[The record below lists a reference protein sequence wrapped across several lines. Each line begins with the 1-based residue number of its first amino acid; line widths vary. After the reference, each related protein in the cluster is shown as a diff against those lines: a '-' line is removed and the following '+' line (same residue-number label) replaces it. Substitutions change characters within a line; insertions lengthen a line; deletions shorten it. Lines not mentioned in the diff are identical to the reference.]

1 MKKLNIVAILLLIV
15 LQTVLSP
22 ISAFAIEADANIGA
36 TGTTETKEAPAVEGN
51 GANAI
56 EGAGVSDGAVEKNN
70 SVVSPKQ
77 VENPSAP
84 IDNSSTL
91 TENPNAPIDNS
102 STQADNP
109 SAPIENSS
117 TQTDSSNAPTDK
129 SSTLAEESKTVV
141 EDSNAVKPEQTQTNT
156 PPVEKAR
163 EHSNTGLLDSVQIT
177 KTDLIYGE
185 QTGVSVTF
193 SEKPGLKLKSGDT
206 LTMTLPPELRGF
218 NKTIQLDDYGSC
230 NVTNEQVVCT
240 FNSKV
245 DQRENIKGFFN
256 FTIMATNVEY
266 GVTKKINTSFGTDL
280 SEQAVTVTHPT
291 SDGSR
296 IFFYKAGD
304 IIPENAD
311 EVRWFLVFNGKKE
324 YLESDIVLQ
333 DYSKGGQQIQ
343 RDSFYINTS
352 GQLGNHRFTL
362 EEFESK
368 GYGSVSFTDDNSFN
382 VVIYSEYASFSEFTV
397 GYKTTITAEG
407 LNEEYFKNEY
417 DLTYKVYNQ
426 KEVHEKNVAQ
436 VKNISAN
443 GGAVG
448 DLPAKGTLRI
458 LKHIDGHKEQVIPNV
473 QFKVFSSNGQQIGD
487 QYTTNDKGIVEVP
500 NLKAGEYYVLEV
512 SAPEYVTFDA
522 SNKIPFTMETDAAK
536 GIELPIANSLK
547 KTSID
552 GTKTW
557 SNDREQDR
565 PSEIKV
571 DLLKDG
577 VVIAT
582 KAVTAENGWKYSF
595 ENLDQYT
602 VDGKEIK
609 YAVKEQPVAGY
620 ESKVE
625 GYNIVNTKIPKGSIV
640 LTKINADTK
649 DKLEG
654 VEFTLINDE
663 GKVIAEKLVTDKDGQ
678 IKVNNLLPGKYAFV
692 ETKALYGYKPLHE
705 KMEFTIENDQKEDV
719 QVTVENSYNKTTV
732 VLTKHAKDEQGPVL
746 PDAEFKL
753 INQEGKEVV
762 IKLVTDKDGQIK
774 VDNLRPGKY
783 AFVETKAPK
792 GYQLDAKP
800 IDFEVSLVNEESVIQ
815 LKVVNQAE
823 PAKPTTPEKPVEP
836 SEKPTTPEKPVGPS
850 EKPTTPEKPVGP
862 SEKPIT
868 PEKPVGPSEKPT
880 TPEKP
885 VGPSEKPTTPEKP
898 MGPSE
903 KPTTPEKPMGP
914 NEKPTTPEKP
924 VEPSEKPITPEKP
937 MGPNEKPTTPE
948 KPVEPSEEPKD
959 PNNEGNVVEEPKTQ
973 EKPET
978 SVELSEKPNDSKNES
993 NVVEMSSNEQTNNV
1007 VQNQKVDK
1015 KDQDTPN
1022 QAKRLPQTGESNTTL
1037 YQVIGLIL
1045 VALAYLLLRR
1055 SRREI

>member
-36 TGTTETKEAPAVEGN
+36 PGTTETKEEPVVEGN

-70 SVVSPKQ
+70 SVVSPTQ
-77 VENPSAP
+77 VENPSAPVDNSSTLTENSSAPIDNSSTQTDSSSAP

-91 TENPNAPIDNS
+91 TDSQNAP
-102 STQADNP
+102 ADK
-109 SAPIENSS
+109 PI
-117 TQTDSSNAPTDK
+117 
-129 SSTLAEESKTVV
+129 TLADEAKTVG
-141 EDSNAVKPEQTQTNT
+141 EDSNSVKPESIQMIVPLEGN
-156 PPVEKAR
+156 AR

-177 KTDLIYGE
+177 KTDLLYGE

-218 NKTIQLDDYGSC
+218 NKTINLDDYGSC

-256 FTIMATNVEY
+256 FTIMGTNVEY

-311 EVRWFLVFNGKKE
+311 KVRWFLVFNGKKE
-324 YLESDIVLQ
+324 ALESDIVLQ

-343 RDSFYINTS
+343 RDSFYINIS
-352 GQLGNHRFTL
+352 GKLGNQRLTL
-362 EEFESK
+362 EEFKSK

-382 VVIYSEYASFSEFTV
+382 VVIYSDYASFSEFTV
-397 GYKTTITAEG
+397 GYETTITAEG
-407 LNEEYFKNEY
+407 LNQEYFKNEY

-473 QFKVFSSNGQQIGD
+473 QFKVFSSDGQQIGD
-487 QYTTNDKGIVEVP
+487 QYKTDDKGIVEVP

-522 SNKIPFTMETDAAK
+522 NKKISFTIDADAAK
-536 GIELPIANSLK
+536 GIEVPISNSLK
-547 KTSID
+547 KTSIE

-577 VVIAT
+577 EVIAT
-582 KAVTAENGWKYSF
+582 KTVTAENGWKYSF

-609 YAVKEQPVAGY
+609 YAVKEQPVEGY

-625 GYNIVNTKIPKGSIV
+625 GNNIVNTKIPKGSIV
-640 LTKINADTK
+640 LTKLNADTK

-654 VEFTLINDE
+654 VEFTLIDDA
-663 GKVIAEKLVTDKDGQ
+663 GKVIAEKLVTNKDGQ

-719 QVTVENSYNKTTV
+719 QVIVENSYNKTTV

-774 VDNLRPGKY
+774 VDNLLPGKY

-792 GYQLDAKP
+792 GYQLDVKP
-800 IDFEVSLVNEESVIQ
+800 IDFEVTLVNEESVIQ
-815 LKVVNQAE
+815 LKAVNQAE
-823 PAKPTTPEKPVEP
+823 PSKEIEKPV
-836 SEKPTTPEKPVGPS
+836 
-850 EKPTTPEKPVGP
+850 
-862 SEKPIT
+862 KPIT
-868 PEKPVGPSEKPT
+868 PEKPVEPG
-880 TPEKP
+880 
-885 VGPSEKPTTPEKP
+885 
-898 MGPSE
+898 
-903 KPTTPEKPMGP
+903 
-914 NEKPTTPEKP
+914 EKPTTPEKP
-924 VEPSEKPITPEKP
+924 VEP
-937 MGPNEKPTTPE
+937 GEKPTTPE
-948 KPVEPSEEPKD
+948 KPVEP
-959 PNNEGNVVEEPKTQ
+959 G
-973 EKPET
+973 EKPT
-978 SVELSEKPNDSKNES
+978 TPEKP
-993 NVVEMSSNEQTNNV
+993 VEPGEKPT
-1007 VQNQKVDK
+1007 
-1015 KDQDTPN
+1015 TPE
-1022 QAKRLPQTGESNTTL
+1022 KPVEPGEKPTTPEKP
-1037 YQVIGLIL
+1037 VEPG
-1045 VALAYLLLRR
+1045 
-1055 SRREI
+1055 EKP

>member
-22 ISAFAIEADANIGA
+22 ISVFASEADANIGA
-36 TGTTETKEAPAVEGN
+36 PGTTETKSFEEPTVEVN
-51 GANAI
+51 GTNANDSK
-56 EGAGVSDGAVEKNN
+56 GGSDGAIEQEN

-77 VENPSAP
+77 LENPSAPVDNSSTLTDSPSTSMDNSSTLTVDPSAP

-91 TENPNAPIDNS
+91 TDSQNAP
-102 STQADNP
+102 ADKP
-109 SAPIENSS
+109 SI
-117 TQTDSSNAPTDK
+117 
-129 SSTLAEESKTVV
+129 LADEAKTVG
-141 EDSNAVKPEQTQTNT
+141 EDSNAAKPEQTQTNT

-163 EHSNTGLLDSVQIT
+163 EHSNTGLIDSAKIT

-218 NKTIQLDDYGSC
+218 NKTINLDDYGSC

-245 DQRENIKGFFN
+245 DQRENITGYFN

-266 GVTKKINTSFGTDL
+266 GVTKTIDTSFGTDL
-280 SEQAVTVTHPT
+280 SAQAVAVTHPK

-304 IIPENAD
+304 IMPENAD

-333 DYSKGGQQIQ
+333 DTSKGGQQIQ

-368 GYGSVSFTDDNSFN
+368 GYGSISFTSDNSFN
-382 VVIYSEYASFSEFTV
+382 VVIYSEYASFSEFAV
-397 GYKTTITAEG
+397 GYKTTITADG
-407 LNEEYFKNEY
+407 LKEEYFKNEY
-417 DLTYKVYNQ
+417 DLTYKVYN
-426 KEVHEKNVAQ
+426 KTEVHEKNVAQ

-458 LKHIDGHKEQVIPNV
+458 LKHIEGHKEQVIPNV
-473 QFKVFSSNGQQIGD
+473 QFKVFSSDGQQIGD
-487 QYTTNDKGIVEVP
+487 QYKTDDKGMVEVP

-522 SNKIPFTMETDAAK
+522 SKKIPFTMETDAAK
-536 GIELPIANSLK
+536 GIELPISNGLK
-547 KTSID
+547 KTTIE

-565 PSEIKV
+565 PSDIKV

-577 VVIAT
+577 EVIAT

-609 YAVKEQPVAGY
+609 YAVKEQTVAGY

-654 VEFTLINDE
+654 VEFTLIDDE
-663 GKVIAEKLVTDKDGQ
+663 GKVIAEKLVTNKDGQ

-774 VDNLRPGKY
+774 VDNLLPGKY

-792 GYQLDAKP
+792 GYQLDVKP
-800 IDFEVSLVNEESVIQ
+800 IDFEVTLVNEESVIQ
-815 LKVVNQAE
+815 LKAVNQAE
-823 PAKPTTPEKPVEP
+823 PSKEIEKPVKPISPEKPVEP
-836 SEKPTTPEKPVGPS
+836 G
-850 EKPTTPEKPVGP
+850 
-862 SEKPIT
+862 
-868 PEKPVGPSEKPT
+868 
-880 TPEKP
+880 
-885 VGPSEKPTTPEKP
+885 
-898 MGPSE
+898 
-903 KPTTPEKPMGP
+903 
-914 NEKPTTPEKP
+914 EKPTTPEKP
-924 VEPSEKPITPEKP
+924 VEPGEKPTTPEKPVEPGEKPTTPEKPVEPGEKPKTPEKPVEPGEKPITPEKP
-937 MGPNEKPTTPE
+937 MGPNEKPKTPE
-948 KPVEPSEEPKD
+948 KPVGPSEEPKD
-959 PNNEGNVVEEPKTQ
+959 PKNEGNVVEEPKTQ

-1037 YQVIGLIL
+1037 YQVLGLIL

>member
-36 TGTTETKEAPAVEGN
+36 TGTTETKEEPAVEGN

-56 EGAGVSDGAVEKNN
+56 EGAGVSDGAIEKDN

-77 VENPSAP
+77 LENPSAPVDNSSTLTENSSAP
-84 IDNSSTL
+84 IDNSSTQ
-91 TENPNAPIDNS
+91 TDS
-102 STQADNP
+102 P
-109 SAPIENSS
+109 SAPID
-117 TQTDSSNAPTDK
+117 TLTDSSNAPTDK
-129 SSTLAEESKTVV
+129 SSTLVEESKTVV
-141 EDSNAVKPEQTQTNT
+141 EDSNSVKPEQTQTNT

-218 NKTIQLDDYGSC
+218 NKTINLDDYGSC

-256 FTIMATNVEY
+256 FTIMGTNVEY

-280 SEQAVTVTHPT
+280 SEQAVSVTHPT

-311 EVRWFLVFNGKKE
+311 KVRWFLVFNGKKE
-324 YLESDIVLQ
+324 ALESDIVLQ

-343 RDSFYINTS
+343 RDSFYINIS
-352 GQLGNHRFTL
+352 GKLGNQRLTL
-362 EEFESK
+362 EEFKSK
-368 GYGSVSFTDDNSFN
+368 GYGSVSFTGDNSFD

-397 GYKTTITAEG
+397 GYETTITAEG
-407 LNEEYFKNEY
+407 LNQEYFKNEY
-417 DLTYKVYNQ
+417 DLTYKVYN
-426 KEVHEKNVAQ
+426 KTEVHETNVAQ

-473 QFKVFSSNGQQIGD
+473 QFKVFSSDGQQIGD
-487 QYTTNDKGIVEVP
+487 QYKTDSKGMVEVP

-522 SNKIPFTMETDAAK
+522 SKKIPFKIETDAAK
-536 GIELPIANSLK
+536 GIELPIANGLK
-547 KTSID
+547 KTSIE

-571 DLLKDG
+571 DLLKAG
-577 VVIAT
+577 EVVAT
-582 KAVTAENGWKYSF
+582 KTVTAENGWKYSF
-595 ENLDQYT
+595 DNLDQYT

-609 YAVKEQPVAGY
+609 YAVKEQAVVGY

-663 GKVIAEKLVTDKDGQ
+663 GKVIAEKLVTNKDGQ

-692 ETKALYGYKPLHE
+692 ETKALNGYKPLHE
-705 KMEFTIENDQKEDV
+705 KMVFTIENDQKEDV

-774 VDNLRPGKY
+774 VDNLLPGKY

-792 GYQLDAKP
+792 GYQLDVKP
-800 IDFEVSLVNEESVIQ
+800 IDFEVTLVNEESVIQ
-815 LKVVNQAE
+815 LKAVNQAE
-823 PAKPTTPEKPVEP
+823 PSKGPENPVPPKPEKPVGPNEKPEKPVEP
-836 SEKPTTPEKPVGPS
+836 SEKPEKPVEPSEKPEKPVGPS
-850 EKPTTPEKPVGP
+850 EKPEKPVEPTEKPEKPMGPNEKPEKPVGP
-862 SEKPIT
+862 SEKP
-868 PEKPVGPSEKPT
+868 
-880 TPEKP
+880 
-885 VGPSEKPTTPEKP
+885 
-898 MGPSE
+898 
-903 KPTTPEKPMGP
+903 EKPMGP
-914 NEKPTTPEKP
+914 NEKP
-924 VEPSEKPITPEKP
+924 VEPSETTQDSK
-937 MGPNEKPTTPE
+937 NESSVT
-948 KPVEPSEEPKD
+948 
-959 PNNEGNVVEEPKTQ
+959 EEPKTQ
-973 EKPET
+973 EKQEN
-978 SVELSEKPNDSKNES
+978 SVELSEKPSDSKNVV
-993 NVVEMSSNEQTNNV
+993 NVVEMSSKEQANKV
-1007 VQNQKVDK
+1007 VQNQKVD
-1015 KDQDTPN
+1015 QEEQQTPN
-1022 QAKRLPQTGESNTTL
+1022 KAERLPQTGESNTTL
-1037 YQVIGLIL
+1037 YQVLGLVF
-1045 VALAYLLLRR
+1045 VALACLLLRR
-1055 SRREI
+1055 NRRTV

>member
-51 GANAI
+51 GTDAK
-56 EGAGVSDGAVEKNN
+56 EAGVSDGAIEKDN

-77 VENPSAP
+77 LENPSAP

-91 TENPNAPIDNS
+91 TENPSAPIDNS
-102 STQADNP
+102 STQTDNP
-109 SAPIENSS
+109 SAPIDNSS

-141 EDSNAVKPEQTQTNT
+141 EDSNSVKPEQTQTNT

-177 KTDLIYGE
+177 KTDLLYGE

-218 NKTIQLDDYGSC
+218 NKTINLDDYGSC

-256 FTIMATNVEY
+256 FTIMGTNVEY

-311 EVRWFLVFNGKKE
+311 KVRWFLVFNGKKE
-324 YLESDIVLQ
+324 ALESDIVLQ

-343 RDSFYINTS
+343 RDSFYINIS
-352 GQLGNHRFTL
+352 GKLGNQRLTL
-362 EEFESK
+362 EEFKSK
-368 GYGSVSFTDDNSFN
+368 GYGSVSFTGDNSFD

-397 GYKTTITAEG
+397 GYETTITAEG

-426 KEVHEKNVAQ
+426 KEVHENKVAQ

-487 QYTTNDKGIVEVP
+487 QYKTDDKGMVEVP
-500 NLKAGEYYVLEV
+500 NLKAGDYYVQEV

-522 SNKIPFTMETDAAK
+522 SKKIPFTIETDAAK

-547 KTSID
+547 KTSIE

-571 DLLKDG
+571 DLLKAG
-577 VVIAT
+577 EVIAT

-609 YAVKEQPVAGY
+609 YAVKEQTVEGY

-654 VEFTLINDE
+654 VEFTLIDDE
-663 GKVIAEKLVTDKDGQ
+663 GKVIAEKLVTNKDGQ

-774 VDNLRPGKY
+774 VDNLHPGKY

-792 GYQLDAKP
+792 GYQLDVKP
-800 IDFEVSLVNEESVIQ
+800 IDFEVTLVNEESVIQ
-815 LKVVNQAE
+815 LKAVNQAE
-823 PAKPTTPEKPVEP
+823 PSKEIEKPV
-836 SEKPTTPEKPVGPS
+836 
-850 EKPTTPEKPVGP
+850 
-862 SEKPIT
+862 KPIT
-868 PEKPVGPSEKPT
+868 PEKPVEPG
-880 TPEKP
+880 
-885 VGPSEKPTTPEKP
+885 
-898 MGPSE
+898 
-903 KPTTPEKPMGP
+903 
-914 NEKPTTPEKP
+914 EKPTTPEKP
-924 VEPSEKPITPEKP
+924 VEP
-937 MGPNEKPTTPE
+937 GEKPTTPE
-948 KPVEPSEEPKD
+948 KPVEP
-959 PNNEGNVVEEPKTQ
+959 G
-973 EKPET
+973 EKPT
-978 SVELSEKPNDSKNES
+978 TPEKP
-993 NVVEMSSNEQTNNV
+993 VEPGEKPT
-1007 VQNQKVDK
+1007 
-1015 KDQDTPN
+1015 TPE
-1022 QAKRLPQTGESNTTL
+1022 KP
-1037 YQVIGLIL
+1037 
-1045 VALAYLLLRR
+1045 
-1055 SRREI
+1055 

>member
-1 MKKLNIVAILLLIV
+1 MKKLNIIAILLLIV

-22 ISAFAIEADANIGA
+22 ISAFAIEADANIGVP
-36 TGTTETKEAPAVEGN
+36 GTTETKEEPAVEGN
-51 GANAI
+51 GVNAI

-91 TENPNAPIDNS
+91 TENPSAPIDNS
-102 STQADNP
+102 STQTDNP
-109 SAPIENSS
+109 SAPIDNSS

-141 EDSNAVKPEQTQTNT
+141 EDSNSVKPEQTQTNT
-156 PPVEKAR
+156 PPVGKAR
-163 EHSNTGLLDSVQIT
+163 EHSNTGLLDSVKIA
-177 KTDLIYGE
+177 KTDLSYGE
-185 QTGVSVTF
+185 QTSVHVAF
-193 SEKPGLKLKSGDT
+193 SEKSDVKLKTGDT
-206 LTMTLPPELRGF
+206 ITMTLPYELKGF
-218 NKTIQLDDYGSC
+218 NTTIKLEDYGSC
-230 NVTNEQVVCT
+230 DVTSGQVVCT

-245 DQRENIKGFFN
+245 EERESITGYFN
-256 FTIMATNVEY
+256 FSILGTNVEA
-266 GVTKKINTSFGTDL
+266 GITKTVHTNFGTDL
-280 SEQAVTVTHPT
+280 SEQAVTITHPT
-291 SDGSR
+291 GSNTPGV
-296 IFFYKAGD
+296 FFYKSGD
-304 IIPENAD
+304 IIPEKAD
-311 EVRWFLVFNGKKE
+311 EVRWFLNFNLKKE
-324 YLESDIVLQ
+324 YLDSDIVLQ
-333 DYSKGGQQIQ
+333 DTSKGGQQIQ
-343 RDSFYINTS
+343 KESFRIQTS
-352 GQLGNHRFTL
+352 GNLGDQHLTP
-362 EEFESK
+362 EEFYSK
-368 GYGSVSFTDDNSFN
+368 GYGYVSFTSDNSFN
-382 VVIYSEYASFSEFTV
+382 VVIKQGYASLTSFTV
-397 GYKTTITAEG
+397 SYKTTITAEG
-407 LNEEYFKNEY
+407 VNEKYLKNEY
-417 DLTYKVYNQ
+417 DLTYKVNNQ
-426 KEVHEKNVAQ
+426 DEVHEKNVEQ
-436 VKNISAN
+436 VKNISAS
-443 GGAVG
+443 GWAEGV
-448 DLPAKGTLRI
+448 LPEKGTLRI
-458 LKHIDGHKEQVIPNV
+458 LKHIDGHTEQVIPGV
-473 QFKVFSSNGQQIGD
+473 QFKVFSSDGQQIGD
-487 QYTTNDKGIVEVP
+487 KYTTDEKGIVEVP
-500 NLKAGEYYVLEV
+500 NLKTGDYYVQEI

-522 SNKIPFTMETDAAK
+522 NKKIPFKIEASATN
-536 GIELPIANSLK
+536 GVELPISNSLK
-547 KTSID
+547 KTSVE

-571 DLLKDG
+571 DLLKDDK
-577 VVIAT
+577 VIAT
-582 KAVTAENGWKYSF
+582 KTVKAEDDWKYNF
-595 ENLDQYT
+595 NDLDQYT

-654 VEFTLINDE
+654 VEFTLIDDA

-705 KMEFTIENDQKEDV
+705 KMKFTIENDQKEDV

-732 VLTKHAKDEQGPVL
+732 VLTKHAKDEQGPIL
-746 PDAEFKL
+746 PNAEFKL
-753 INQEGKEVV
+753 INQEGKVVV
-762 IKLVTDKDGQIK
+762 INLVTDQDGQIK

-792 GYQLDAKP
+792 GYLLDAKP

-862 SEKPIT
+862 SEKP
-868 PEKPVGPSEKPT
+868 T

-898 MGPSE
+898 MGP
-903 KPTTPEKPMGP
+903 
-914 NEKPTTPEKP
+914 NEKPT
-924 VEPSEKPITPEKP
+924 TPEKP

-959 PNNEGNVVEEPKTQ
+959 PKNEGNVVEEPKTQ

-993 NVVEMSSNEQTNNV
+993 NVVEMSSNEQANNV
-1007 VQNQKVDK
+1007 VQNQKIDK

-1037 YQVIGLIL
+1037 YQVLGLIL